1 MKKTS
6 LTLALAS
13 VFAFAG
19 TAQAQDYQAE
29 AGFSYINVEVGEVSD
44 SAMALDFTYYLEQ
57 VSTANKPLAEAAF
70 LGRNSNV
77 GVSYLTFDEADAD
90 ALNFAGEYWA
100 NDIYVAADYTSADDA
115 DEIAVNVGYMLK
127 DGLLG
132 YVGMIDADGVDETTL
147 LLGAKYVAS
156 MGANYVNLE
165 GELLTNDGN
174 NLLSL
179 AGDYFINN
187 ETSVGVRVA
196 ESDVDGV
203 ETTFGVGASY
213 FFMPNASAAVEYTT
227 QDETDMLALR
237 VAARF

>member
-29 AGFSYINVEVGEVSD
+29 AGFSYIHVEVGEVSD